1 MKFQILKLKT
11 IGFVILAV
19 AAFSTVSFAQTAKTL
34 NSLYC
39 GGYVQSSPINTS
51 NFVVGAEFEAD
62 KHIFGQGDKLVIKG
76 SNFQVGDT
84 FSVVRPKGKV
94 ETRWTRKDDLGFL
107 VQELGTVE
115 IVKVKNDISIA
126 MVKTSCDNML
136 FGDLIVPM
144 QQRSFPALRERTSL
158 DVFGDPNGKSTG
170 RIFMAR
176 DNQEMLSN
184 DNIVY
189 IDLGAEDNVQVG
201 DYLTI
206 YRRLGTGNIVDRI
219 YSESMSAR
227 DEGFQSNEYRG
238 GKFSNQAPR
247 KKGERARGDK
257 MTSEDARSR
266 RPENIRRV
274 LGEMVILNVKEKTA
288 TAMIV
293 RTTQEVHTGD
303 YVEVQ

>member
-1 MKFQILKLKT
+1 MKFQILKIKT
-11 IGFVILAV
+11 IGLVVLAV
-19 AAFSTVSFAQTAKTL
+19 AAFLTVSNAQTTKTL

-39 GGYVQSSPINTS
+39 GGYVQSSPINTD

-62 KHIFGQGDKLVIKG
+62 KNIYSQGDTLVIKG
-76 SNFQVGDT
+76 SNFQVGDML
-84 FSVVRPKGKV
+84 SVVRPKGKV

-107 VQELGTVE
+107 VQELGVVE
-115 IVKVKNDISIA
+115 IVKVKSEISIA
-126 MVKTSCDNML
+126 KVKTSCDNML
-136 FGDLIVPM
+136 LGDLIVPI
-144 QQRSFPALRERTSL
+144 QQRSLPAMKERTSL

-189 IDLGAEDNVQVG
+189 IDLGSEDNVKIG

-206 YRRLGTGNIVDRI
+206 YRQLGTGNLIDRI

-238 GKFSNQAPR
+238 GKFSNMAPR
-247 KKGERARGDK
+247 KKGEKARGDK

-274 LGEMVILNVKEKTA
+274 VGEMIILNVKEKTA
-288 TAMIV
+288 TAMIT
-293 RTTQEVHTGD
+293 RTNQEVHTGD